1 MAKIIGRL
9 NSLGIGKESTRGT
22 AVTAGMWVPTMD
34 LEYEDNVKT
43 AVDEASHARIESS
56 DGELVTATYGEAS
69 IKSKIKDQTF
79 GYLLLSLLGTDTPA
93 AQSAP
98 NAAVYDHVFT
108 VNQTT
113 QHQSLSLALKGPN
126 DDVVMANSVIES
138 LKISSEMNKFVMFE
152 AKALGKASQ
161 SASNT
166 VSFTAENDFTSKHV
180 TFKIAATQADLAAAS
195 AVSIRKF
202 EMEIKTAA
210 ILEEVLGG
218 TPINDVLS
226 QSFEV
231 SGSVTIVHTDAT
243 YQALMLAG
251 TYKALRFQLLN
262 TDVTIGSNT
271 NPKLVIDLHRCILNS
286 RKRKMA
292 LNDLVEETFT
302 FKAHYSLTDSKM
314 ISCTLSNTKA
324 SY

>member
-9 NSLGIGKESTRGT
+9 NSFGIGKESTRGT
-22 AVTAGMWVPTMD
+22 AVSPGMWMPTME

-43 AVDEASHARIESS
+43 VVDEASLARIENS
-56 DGELVTATYGEAS
+56 DAEQVTSTYGEVT
-69 IKSKIKDQTF
+69 IKSKIKDQSF

-93 AQSAP
+93 AQSSP
-98 NAAVYDHVFT
+98 NGAVYDHVFT

-126 DDVVMANSVIES
+126 DDVVIPNAVIES
-138 LKISSEMNKFVMFE
+138 LKITAETNKYVQFE

-161 SASNT
+161 AATNT
-166 VSFTAENDFTSKHV
+166 VSFTQENDYTSKHV
-180 TFKIAATQADLAAAS
+180 TFKLADTQADLAAAS
-195 AVSIRKF
+195 AISIRKF

-210 ILEEVLGG
+210 MLEEVLGG
-218 TPINDVLS
+218 TPINDVLT

-231 SGSVTIVHTDAT
+231 SGSVTVIHTDAT

-262 TDVTIGSNT
+262 SDVTIGST
-271 NPKLVIDLHRCILNS
+271 ANPKLVIDLHRCTFNS

-302 FKAHYSLTDSKM
+302 FKAHYSMTDSKM
-314 ISCTLSNTKA
+314 ITATLSNTKA

>member
-9 NSLGIGKESTRGT
+9 NSLGIGKESSRGT
-22 AVTAGMWVPTMD
+22 AVTAGMWLPVME
-34 LEYEDNVKT
+34 LEYENAVKT
-43 AVDEASHARIESS
+43 AVNEASLARIENS
-56 DGELVTATYGEAS
+56 DAEVVTTKYGEVS

-93 AQSAP
+93 AQSSP
-98 NAAVYDHVFT
+98 NGAVYDHVFS

-126 DDVVMANSVIES
+126 DDVVIPNAVVES
-138 LKISSEMNKFVMFE
+138 LKVSAETNKYVMFE
-152 AKALGKASQ
+152 AKALGKASE
-161 SASNT
+161 SATNT
-166 VSFTAENDFTSKHV
+166 VSFTQENDFTSKHV
-180 TFKIAATQADLAAAS
+180 TFKLAATQADLAAAS
-195 AVSIRKF
+195 AISIRKF
-202 EMEIKTAA
+202 EMEIKTSAM
-210 ILEEVLGG
+210 LEEVLGG
-218 TPINDVLS
+218 TPVSDVLS

-231 SGSVTIVHTDAT
+231 SGSVTLVHTDAT
-243 YQALMLAG
+243 YETLMLNG

-262 TDVTIGSNT
+262 TDVTIGST
-271 NPKLVIDLHRCILNS
+271 ANPKLVIDLHRCTFQS

-292 LNDLVEETFT
+292 LNDLIEETFT